1 MQKLVTILNTLEAI
15 DVNFYNF
22 RINLCL
28 TLPRVTSIDGEPVL
42 INTNTLLA
50 KPPCTLRLHQPPFN
64 LFLVDSFLIF
74 FKLWNYFEY
83 LDNIIYVG
91 MNQAGGANSF
101 QIPDCSS
108 YLGITPRWR
117 VLSYHQCKWQY
128 QINPDKWNSISVK
141 ISYLWM
147 VIISFR

>member
-28 TLPRVTSIDGEPVL
+28 TLPRVTSIDSEPVL

-50 KPPCTLRLHQPPFN
+50 KPSCTLRLHQAPFN
-64 LFLVDSFLIF
+64 LSLVDSFLIF

-83 LDNIIYVG
+83 SDNIIYYMWVWIRL
-91 MNQAGGANSF
+91 AGV
-101 QIPDCSS
+101 I
-108 YLGITPRWR
+108 
-117 VLSYHQCKWQY
+117 LSKFLIAYHTLVAHRGEGYWVT
-128 QINPDKWNSISVK
+128 ISVNGNIK
-141 ISYLWM
+141 LILISGIQYL
-147 VIISFR
+147 